1 MARRSIVTVM
11 SDVSGE
17 AAQETVRLQVDDRTY
32 EIDLTQSEADDLR
45 APPPPLHRGRTAH
58 DQRRKSHATHQGRGG
73 ETTIRAWARS
83 AGIEVAARGRIPKQV
98 RDQFEAA
105 QRDGRTA
112 EVDHRV
118 AVGRLGPALV
128 VRARARGF
136 GTLTHGTALH

>member
-17 AAQETVRLQVDDRTY
+17 AAQETVRLKVDDRTY

-45 APPPPLHRGRTAH
+45 ALLRPYMAAGRRMTSEGKVM
-58 DQRRKSHATHQGRGG
+58 RRIKVEAAQ
-73 ETTIRAWARS
+73 TTIRAWARS

-105 QRDGRTA
+105 HPDGGTA
-112 EVDHRV
+112 E
-118 AVGRLGPALV
+118 
-128 VRARARGF
+128 
-136 GTLTHGTALH
+136 